1 MATCVVCHRKN
12 VSVDRDYVCNACA
25 IKGKRY
31 ESSGNII
38 WNILMLII
46 GGLSWT
52 QFFHVDN
59 YVMRDIFEKIGLNY
73 GGTVDVIMGISYLIL
88 VVIPIIYFR
97 YIRVNKPLFWI
108 IFLLATV
115 VHPIYRIMNLLN

>member
-1 MATCVVCHRKN
+1 MKKKSFYERWGDEIKKESNKSAE
-12 VSVDRDYVCNACA
+12 A
-25 IKGKRY
+25 I
-31 ESSGNII
+31 EAGNIF

-46 GGLSWT
+46 GGLFWT
-52 QFFHVDN
+52 QFFHKDN

-73 GGTVDVIMGISYLIL
+73 GGTVDGIMGISYLIL

-97 YIRVNKPLFWI
+97 YVRVNKPLFWI

>member
-1 MATCVVCHRKN
+1 MKKK
-12 VSVDRDYVCNACA
+12 SFYEQWGDE
-25 IKGKRY
+25 IKK
-31 ESSGNII
+31 ESNKSAEEIDFSNIL

-52 QFFHVDN
+52 QFFHKDN

-73 GGTVDVIMGISYLIL
+73 GGTVDGIMGISYLIL

-108 IFLLATV
+108 ILLLATV

>member
-1 MATCVVCHRKN
+1 MKKK
-12 VSVDRDYVCNACA
+12 SFYEQWGDE
-25 IKGKRY
+25 IKK
-31 ESSGNII
+31 ESNKSAEEIDFGNIL

-46 GGLSWT
+46 GGIFWAAW
-52 QFFHVDN
+52 FHKDGSIVTKVFKN
-59 YVMRDIFEKIGLNY
+59 TFGIGLN
-73 GGTVDVIMGISYLIL
+73 GDKGAWVISYLIV

-108 IFLLATV
+108 ILLLATV